1 VSAVHELVRANPES
15 KQIEESPSL
24 LVKPWMQHCKPRQE
38 PGTVRL
44 RDYWC

>member
-1 VSAVHELVRANPES
+1 VSTVYELVRANPES

-24 LVKPWMQHCKPRQE
+24 LAKPWMQCCEPRQE

-44 RDYWC
+44 RDYWH